1 MGDARATRNR
11 LVVALLLGA
20 IALLAITFHV
30 SVAAGPPYEPKR
42 ETGWLFDGLRAHL
55 VLRSLETALAQHR
68 DDIDLSEEQLTQLR
82 AISSEYEKSWI
93 HAEAEARMA
102 EREVR
107 VLSNNEK
114 AELTD
119 IESALI
125 RLATAL
131 ASIHTQSIKA
141 LRAVQSIVRP
151 EQREKWERLLNLK
164 RLESRQGSA

>member
-1 MGDARATRNR
+1 MAYGHI
-11 LVVALLLGA
+11 LFFALL
-20 IALLAITFHV
+20 
-30 SVAAGPPYEPKR
+30 K
-42 ETGWLFDGLRAHL
+42 
-55 VLRSLETALAQHR
+55 LETALAQHR